1 MGVWGELFLRI
12 ITLLQSAISVF
23 KKSKAQKEQNTLE
36 ENPGHALHD
45 EFSSGV
51 LSGNDEN
58 EAAKARLRER
68 L

>member
-1 MGVWGELFLRI
+1 MGAWGELFLRI
-12 ITLLQSAISVF
+12 ITLLQNALAVF
-23 KKSKAQKEQNTLE
+23 KKVKAQKEQAELE

-58 EAAKARLRER
+58 EAAKAKLRKRL
-68 L
+68 